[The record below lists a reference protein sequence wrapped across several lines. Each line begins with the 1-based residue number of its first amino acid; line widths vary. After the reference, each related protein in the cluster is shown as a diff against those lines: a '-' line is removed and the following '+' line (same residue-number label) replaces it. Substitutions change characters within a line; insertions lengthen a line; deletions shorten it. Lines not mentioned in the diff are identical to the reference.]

1 MNTLRGEKKT
11 GCWLVICPH
20 KRSPFLVG
28 FSGMWLENWC
38 WETEAAVWLMYIR
51 KVENEIGRNGNTT
64 SAQHSTSTRDHSNIW
79 SWQLTAPVDRGYRT
93 AHLVHDACTHAHTH
107 TRPCNETVIHLLPQ
121 ESLLYFSNG
130 SELPEHDLL
139 HSSHHSTHQMSY
151 FNKAEWQQ
159 IIWFKVH
166 ELWIWVLIVTL
177 LSIEKCCSIYIL
189 PTKIFLIGM
198 KYIKCVCAR

>member
-20 KRSPFLVG
+20 KWSLFLVG

-107 TRPCNETVIHLLPQ
+107 THGHAMKLLFIFFHKNPCFTSAMDQNYLNMIYSTAHTTQLIRGVILTRLND
-121 ESLLYFSNG
+121 S
-130 SELPEHDLL
+130 
-139 HSSHHSTHQMSY
+139 
-151 FNKAEWQQ
+151 K
-159 IIWFKVH
+159 
-166 ELWIWVLIVTL
+166 
-177 LSIEKCCSIYIL
+177 
-189 PTKIFLIGM
+189 
-198 KYIKCVCAR
+198 